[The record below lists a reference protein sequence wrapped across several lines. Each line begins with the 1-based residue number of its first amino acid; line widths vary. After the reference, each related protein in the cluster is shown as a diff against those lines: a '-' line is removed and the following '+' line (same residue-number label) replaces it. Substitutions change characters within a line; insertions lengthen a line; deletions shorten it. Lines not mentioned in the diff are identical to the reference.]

1 MRNNMSNWCKNMT
14 KPKDGH
20 ISLGKQFCN
29 LVYDNC
35 WKIIEFVEAQKG
47 SNK

>member
-1 MRNNMSNWCKNMT
+1 MSNWCKNMT
-14 KPKDGH
+14 KPKDEH

-35 WKIIEFVEAQKG
+35 WKIIEFVEVQKG